1 MGAYFTLQQERMLES
16 FADKMPMMGDTIVSW
31 SAGGDLAC
39 VLVSRRAIGR
49 SFLVIQERKQSGDL
63 RKRVLL
69 AFPASSSFDDSQWQ
83 ELPKRALIIVS
94 DDKDQ

>member
-1 MGAYFTLQQERMLES
+1 MVIWLES
-16 FADKMPMMGDTIVSW
+16 WFHGAP
-31 SAGGDLAC
+31 
-39 VLVSRRAIGR
+39 LVVHSLL
-49 SFLVIQERKQSGDL
+49 FRKENNPGDL

-69 AFPASSSFDDSQWQ
+69 ASPASSSFDDSQQQ

>member
-1 MGAYFTLQQERMLES
+1 
-16 FADKMPMMGDTIVSW
+16 MMGDTFVSW
-31 SAGGDLAC
+31 SACGGDLAC

-63 RKRVLL
+63 AKVLL
-69 AFPASSSFDDSQWQ
+69 ASPASSSFDDSRSQ

-94 DDKDQ
+94 DDEDQ